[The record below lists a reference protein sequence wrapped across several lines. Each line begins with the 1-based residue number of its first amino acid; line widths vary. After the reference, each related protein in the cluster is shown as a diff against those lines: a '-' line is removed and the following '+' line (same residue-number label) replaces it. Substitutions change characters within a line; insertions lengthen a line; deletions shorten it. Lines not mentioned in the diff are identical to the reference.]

1 MYVFYMDVLCMV
13 CVWYLVC
20 VERICYNVWPRLT
33 ILCMM
38 TYLWNVYVTLCIS
51 LNVTAMFCAVLA
63 TWGIYCNLSYNPHPH
78 SPVPSDTLRQEECNR
93 LEQILFRRQCT
104 LSETLH
110 VYIMVLVRYSLV
122 SIICQQA
129 VVHVSSS
136 KCCLATPNLASI
148 DITSHCCLS
157 PLCMSVCATLLVL
170 SFLVFAR
177 HSFHVYLPLY

>member
-1 MYVFYMDVLCMV
+1 MDVLCMV

-63 TWGIYCNLSYNPHPH
+63 TWGIYCNLSFNPHPH

-93 LEQILFRRQCT
+93 LEQILF
-104 LSETLH
+104 
-110 VYIMVLVRYSLV
+110 
-122 SIICQQA
+122 
-129 VVHVSSS
+129 HVSSS

-148 DITSHCCLS
+148 DITSHCYLF